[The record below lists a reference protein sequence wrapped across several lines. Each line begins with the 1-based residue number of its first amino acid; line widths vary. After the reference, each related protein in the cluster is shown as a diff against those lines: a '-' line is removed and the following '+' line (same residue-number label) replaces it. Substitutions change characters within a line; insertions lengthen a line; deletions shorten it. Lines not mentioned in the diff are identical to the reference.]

1 MFKMSL
7 SNFNSLQ
14 PTGTYYINLLSRLKD
29 LICDITIFFEKQ
41 CLFGLFLFERFGSI
55 SFTSNGLKYYRNHDL
70 FLFKSNI
77 VSSMV
82 SVFCCIEM
90 PLQRTSLLS
99 QDKCKSL
106 PDC

>member
-1 MFKMSL
+1 MSL
-7 SNFNSLQ
+7 SNFNSLR

-29 LICDITIFFEKQ
+29 LICDITIFSEKQ
-41 CLFGLFLFERFGSI
+41 CLFELFLFERFGSI
-55 SFTSNGLKYYRNHDL
+55 SFTSNGLKYYRNYDL
-70 FLFKSNI
+70 FLFKTNI
-77 VSSMV
+77 VSSML

-99 QDKCKSL
+99 RDKCKSL